1 MGADVASKRSFNI
14 VLTSFLLLFTVSYT
28 QSSNFNKHSLKMR
41 FISVV
46 LILGLVAG
54 VFAAPVV
61 NPDTET

>member
-1 MGADVASKRSFNI
+1 
-14 VLTSFLLLFTVSYT
+14 
-28 QSSNFNKHSLKMR
+28 MR

-61 NPDTET
+61 NPDTETLVAREAEAEADPSCRGMACV